1 MAGYGLYAVVYS
13 AFGFITPGSNRLL
26 FGLWLIYGV
35 YYAMTEGVEKAFVA
49 DIAPKESKATALG
62 FHQTIVGITLLPAS
76 IIAGILFSFLPGAP
90 FLFGGVMAITTVFIM
105 CVFIRKDSITT

>member
-26 FGLWLIYGV
+26 FGLWLIYGI

-62 FHQTIVGITLLPAS
+62 FHQTIVGVTLLPAS
-76 IIAGILFSFLPGAP
+76 IIAGIRKAQNRKSFNGAW
-90 FLFGGVMAITTVFIM
+90 IY
-105 CVFIRKDSITT
+105 